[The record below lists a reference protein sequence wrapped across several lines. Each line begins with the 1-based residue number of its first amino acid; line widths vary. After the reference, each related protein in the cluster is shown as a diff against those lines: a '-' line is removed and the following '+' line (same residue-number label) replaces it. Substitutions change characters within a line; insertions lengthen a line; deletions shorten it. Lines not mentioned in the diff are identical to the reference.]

1 MKTPM
6 FLAILFALTLV
17 AGAWAQ
23 NHGENFVLSGSSIQ
37 ILDGKGSF
45 TTLFNNP
52 GTAHGVV
59 MDVDNK
65 HIIYGEG
72 TTNGWLRLDPT
83 NNAVTTILT
92 DANVFDYT
100 TEITIDHMGD
110 FIVGSSDINRN
121 YGLYRISGL
130 SISTLATTLK
140 MGIPGSFTGGIVR
153 DVDTGN
159 FVLQTYG
166 GSAGPHPMVSIAPD
180 GVFTTIVANVS
191 TVGGPRY
198 QLAQDMRTGDFYVG
212 SNDSTQGYLI
222 KVTRKGASSV
232 VATNPDRFA
241 FNVLVADRASSHA
254 PRLVNPYRS
263 TLYYTDLKTY
273 AVTTVLVNG
282 ASVSP
287 RGITFYQGRNIQTV
301 LTAPGKYDLNFSFPA
316 YAGKTY
322 AAAIGISGIRP
333 GIPLPDGRNILLN
346 LGPLAVASVANV
358 LQPLFNPGPGQLD
371 KNGEAKG
378 SMDLTSLP
386 PKMGIV
392 AYLMVVVL
400 DSSAPLG
407 IAVIADPWVMPL

>member
-1 MKTPM
+1 MNTRIL
-6 FLAILFALTLV
+6 LAILFALTLV

-37 ILDGKGSF
+37 ILDGKGTF
-45 TTLFNNP
+45 TTLYNNP

-72 TTNGWLRLDPT
+72 TTKGWLRLDPT

-92 DANVFDYT
+92 DLNVFDYT
-100 TEITIDHMGD
+100 SEITIDHLGD
-110 FIVGSSDINRN
+110 FIVGSSDTTWN
-121 YGLYRISGL
+121 YGLYRVSGT

-180 GVFTTIVANVS
+180 GTFTTIVANYS
-191 TVGGPRY
+191 TLGGPRY
-198 QLAQDMRTGDFYVG
+198 DFTQDMRTGDFYVG
-212 SNDSTQGYLI
+212 GNDSAQGFLV
-222 KVTRKGASSV
+222 KVTRNGATSL
-232 VATNPDRFA
+232 VATSADRFA
-241 FNVLVADRASSHA
+241 FNAMTADRASSIA
-254 PRLVNPYRS
+254 PRLVHPYIKN
-263 TLYYTDLKTY
+263 LYYTDLKTF
-273 AVTTVLVNG
+273 AVTSVAVNG
-282 ASVSP
+282 SSVSP

-301 LTAPGKYDLNFSFPA
+301 LTAPGKYDMNFSFPA
-316 YAGKTY
+316 YPGKAYVPALTL
-322 AAAIGISGIRP
+322 SGIRP
-333 GIPLPDGRNILLN
+333 GVALPDGRNILLN
-346 LGPLAVASVANV
+346 LDTVAFATVSNV
-358 LQPLFNPGPGQLD
+358 LQPLFNPGPGLLD

-378 SMDLTSLP
+378 SMDLSSLP
-386 PKMGIV
+386 AKLGVV
-392 AYLMVVVL
+392 AHLMVVVL
-400 DSSAPLG
+400 DSGAPLN